1 MFSPYF
7 PRPKIIKAFQ
17 RDYLTRL
24 KWAKSWLVGWMRIGL
39 RFSHYFRNFQLLL
52 RIFFIFF
59 KSSSEV
65 KRKDYSF
72 AWYWGTP
79 PEDILQSSHCH
90 LWQQFQGIRIF
101 NMFPLEWQE
110 ATVLATI
117 CLFFKSVWHPYPNGS
132 LSSCLAMEK
141 LPKDYLRPSCHWLE
155 GIDNLWRYS
164 KKYFQNCWPT
174 NRM

>member
-1 MFSPYF
+1 M
-7 PRPKIIKAFQ
+7 KAFQ

-52 RIFFIFF
+52 RIFHYFLKFF
-59 KSSSEV
+59 RGKTEGLLICLLLGDTSW
-65 KRKDYSF
+65 RDF
-72 AWYWGTP
+72 AK
-79 PEDILQSSHCH
+79 
-90 LWQQFQGIRIF
+90 
-101 NMFPLEWQE
+101 FPLPS
-110 ATVLATI
+110 LATI
-117 CLFFKSVWHPYPNGS
+117 PGYPDIQYVS
-132 LSSCLAMEK
+132 PRIIFYKCLAPLSQRFTEQLSCHGEIAERLLK
-141 LPKDYLRPSCHWLE
+141 ASCHWLE